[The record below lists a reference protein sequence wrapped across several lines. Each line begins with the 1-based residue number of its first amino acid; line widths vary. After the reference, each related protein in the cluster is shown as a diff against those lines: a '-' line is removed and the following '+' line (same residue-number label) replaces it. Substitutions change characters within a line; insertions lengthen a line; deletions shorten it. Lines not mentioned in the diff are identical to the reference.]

1 MTTFQLSEQAIKD
14 FKKNYFQ
21 EKGEKISDIKAN
33 ELGVSLLNF
42 MKLIYKPLPKACH
55 PKA

>member
-14 FKKNYFQ
+14 FKRIYFE

-33 ELGVSLLNF
+33 ELGVLLLNF
-42 MKLIYKPLPKACH
+42 MKLIYKPLPKTFG

>member
-42 MKLIYKPLPKACH
+42 MKLIYKPLPKTFG